1 MARSVVEILISTV
14 RSQAEATLAL
24 ESLLAGRADEFS
36 IARARRAVL
45 DAALTA
51 QMTAEGA
58 ERVRQAALAGL
69 PSRLGAANLDQPEPP
84 FEPPPEAA

>member
-24 ESLLAGRADEFS
+24 ESLLAARADEFS

-51 QMTAEGA
+51 QMTADGA
-58 ERVRQAALAGL
+58 DRVRQAALAAL
-69 PSRLGAANLDQPEPP
+69 PNRLRAANLDQPEPP
-84 FEPPPEAA
+84 FEPPPQAA